1 MFLRFQIC
9 SSIFNSKYQSLERSP
24 IDFAVFGFMSELN
37 KYYTR
42 DRPQISA
49 RWTHFLCLTNV
60 SIFFQNSKISSKV
73 CSLSLKSTNVFMLS
87 CREFL
92 LVILRVGI
100 FLFVNNF
107 NKKLIFGQFFVI
119 LQVVWNPN

>member
-60 SIFFQNSKISSKV
+60 SIFFSKFENF
-73 CSLSLKSTNVFMLS
+73 LKSVFPIFEINH
-87 CREFL
+87 CRMTANFFCGTIWDL
-92 LVILRVGI
+92 NKNTTRDKKFNSIQNTGQNWCDYLV
-100 FLFVNNF
+100 
-107 NKKLIFGQFFVI
+107 
-119 LQVVWNPN
+119 W

>member
-9 SSIFNSKYQSLERSP
+9 SFIFNLKYQGLERSP
-24 IDFAVFGFMSELN
+24 IDFAVFGLMNELN

-60 SIFFQNSKISSKV
+60 SIFFFKIRKFPQKCV
-73 CSLSLKSTNVFMLS
+73 PYL
-87 CREFL
+87 
-92 LVILRVGI
+92 
-100 FLFVNNF
+100 
-107 NKKLIFGQFFVI
+107 
-119 LQVVWNPN
+119 